1 MPTRFDCYR
10 INESIDT
17 ISKQLENAGMP
28 SLSGQQNG
36 VFSVSTLLEHRFSP
50 ATPQKVVFSD
60 GDEHRLCL
68 GGLALTQK
76 QLSDDHERV
85 AEILL
90 PFHARCEMA

>member
-1 MPTRFDCYR
+1 VTLNSGFDCYR

-36 VFSVSTLLEHRFSP
+36 VFSVSTLLEHRFYP

-76 QLSDDHERV
+76 QLS
-85 AEILL
+85 
-90 PFHARCEMA
+90 MA